1 MAQAPDKLT
10 FSSMTW
16 DILEERY
23 GLRELPS
30 QSLLSGAPPVP
41 PSDVLQKNLRRAR
54 RSRLINERA
63 RAYRLIDPVIS
74 ELEDLRAGKISS
86 LPEMPMAA
94 PGVEGLCGTPD
105 FIISG
110 STTHK
115 FIPIISIVEAK
126 REDIDAGIPQCVA
139 ELYASYL
146 LNGRRP
152 ARLYGCVTT
161 GDLWKF
167 LCLTGETR
175 GACQDTELY
184 FVNEIDK
191 LLGAFCQIIDTTLAA
206 LGSQESAELSPSAR
220 SPRA

>member
-126 REDIDAGIPQCVA
+126 KDDIDVGMPQCAA

-146 LNGRRP
+146 LNGERP
-152 ARLYGCVTT
+152 ERLYGCVTT
-161 GDLWKF
+161 GRDWQF
-167 LCLTGETR
+167 LCLHGPSKQVQADLTMYYIV
-175 GACQDTELY
+175 ELP
-184 FVNEIDK
+184 K
-191 LLGAFCQIIDTTLAA
+191 LLGVFCHIVDTTLAA
-206 LGSQESAELSPSAR
+206 LGGEGR
-220 SPRA
+220 